1 MRVRLKASSGWG
13 ALMLVLSLAAC
24 GPTPP
29 AGSASAPPAAS
40 EGPSPD
46 APDPGYRAA
55 PHVVDIAR
63 GEDGALF
70 LAGSAAPSSTVRLA
84 SPAGAR
90 LETTADGSGHWR
102 TPLGPVSEPAL
113 YGLSAETDAGRLQAE
128 GYVAILPGGPTVAL
142 LRAGAGAQ
150 VLGDQPGLH
159 ILAVDLDNG
168 GAVAVSGRAPAG
180 GPVRILVDGTQAIQ
194 AAPSTDGRFS
204 LTLPKALS
212 PGQHRIQAMTANG
225 AVSVQVAVGPITPPA
240 DTPYRIAAVDG
251 GWRVDWITPG
261 GGPQTTLLPS
271 ASGSAP

>member
-1 MRVRLKASSGWG
+1 
-13 ALMLVLSLAAC
+13 MLVLALAGC
-24 GPTPP
+24 GQSSPS
-29 AGSASAPPAAS
+29 GSRSAEASA
-40 EGPSPD
+40 GD

-55 PHVVDIAR
+55 PHVLDVAR
-63 GEDGALF
+63 GADGVLY

-90 LETTADGSGHWR
+90 LETVADGSGHWR

-113 YGLSAETDAGRLQAE
+113 YGLSAESTGGRLQAE
-128 GYVAILPGGPTVAL
+128 GYVAILPGDPTVAL
-142 LRAGAGAQ
+142 LRAGTGAQ

-180 GPVRILVDGTQAIQ
+180 GAVRVVVDGVQAMQ
-194 AAPSTDGRFS
+194 AVPAGDGRFTM
-204 LTLPKALS
+204 TLPKALS
-212 PGQHRIQAMTANG
+212 PGQHRIQAMTAK
-225 AVSVQVAVGPITPPA
+225 AEVSTSVTLGPITPPA
-240 DTPYRIAAVDG
+240 QAPYRVTALGD

-261 GGPQTTLLPS
+261 GGPQTTLLPA